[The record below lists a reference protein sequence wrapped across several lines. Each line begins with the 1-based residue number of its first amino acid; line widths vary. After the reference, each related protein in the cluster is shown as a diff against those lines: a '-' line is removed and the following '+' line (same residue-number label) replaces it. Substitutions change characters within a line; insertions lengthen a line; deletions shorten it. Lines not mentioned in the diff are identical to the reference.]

1 MPIEYLPYTPT
12 VINGQ
17 AILNNFQRTR
27 KYLRY
32 KGDGDIESSLERG
45 MPLYETTLK
54 EQVGDSP
61 DGNMLIRGECL
72 TACAYLKK
80 QGIKVDLVYIDPP
93 FASGADYAKKI
104 FLRRN
109 PEKAAEIEQA
119 AQELE
124 DDEFKAFEEKMYGD
138 IWDKERYLNWMY
150 ENLCAIKEVM
160 SDNAS
165 IYMHLDWNIGHYVKI
180 LMDEIF
186 GEENFLNNI
195 VWCYQT
201 RQFSKNYFNRKHHD
215 IFWYAKNINGGYV
228 FNWDVPG
235 VIQQYSDETIIK
247 DKLKDEKGYYRLCG
261 RGIEGSPIKGAKDV
275 DPKWEKEHP
284 ELVVRNYLGNGY
296 APSDYWLIDIV
307 NQSAK
312 ERVDYATQK
321 PEALLERIIKA
332 SSNEG
337 MVVADFFGGSG
348 VTAAVANRLGR
359 KFIHVD
365 VGVNSIQT
373 ARDRLVANKASF
385 SVYEIQDGVSLYRN
399 PVQTMDKIKSLIPHL
414 VNEDGLDKY
423 WEGVI
428 NDPKLG
434 KVPVYVPNLTDSTT
448 KILDLPML
456 DRIMNEAIPDLPPDT
471 AKVIIYFIDS
481 IDLDELKAHYREH
494 STTLI
499 KVEFR
504 DLKPLLSL
512 KAVLEDDCKF
522 TLTETADG
530 FTITIDK
537 FFSDRIWQKVRDYN
551 ERLIAAVIN
560 RSKTKKNQLALSD
573 NGLEC
578 IELISLDYT
587 NDMESEVWKS
597 DYEIKIGN
605 DSKLIINGEKQNKY
619 WDGTISCEK
628 KPLRIKIRNI
638 CGDESVFPVKH

>member
-1 MPIEYLPYTPT
+1 
-12 VINGQ
+12 
-17 AILNNFQRTR
+17 
-27 KYLRY
+27 
-32 KGDGDIESSLERG
+32 
-45 MPLYETTLK
+45 
-54 EQVGDSP
+54 
-61 DGNMLIRGECL
+61 
-72 TACAYLKK
+72 
-80 QGIKVDLVYIDPP
+80 
-93 FASGADYAKKI
+93 
-104 FLRRN
+104 
-109 PEKAAEIEQA
+109 
-119 AQELE
+119 
-124 DDEFKAFEEKMYGD
+124 
-138 IWDKERYLNWMY
+138 
-150 ENLCAIKEVM
+150 
-160 SDNAS
+160 
-165 IYMHLDWNIGHYVKI
+165 
-180 LMDEIF
+180 MDEIF
-186 GEENFLNNI
+186 GESNFINEIL
-195 VWCYQT
+195 W
-201 RQFSKNYFNRKHHD
+201 RRKLATS
-215 IFWYAKNINGGYV
+215 YAKKQFGIINDTIYWYSYDSENYIFNQEFSREDENTKRYIKERFVYDDNDGRGKYMKSPLVNSLYRPNLKYIFHGINPPANGWLYQKERLEELYKNNELCMPDNPNKRIYRKIYV
-228 FNWDVPG
+228 KDYQG
-235 VIQQYSDETIIK
+235 QVIQ
-247 DKLKDEKGYYRLCG
+247 
-261 RGIEGSPIKGAKDV
+261 
-275 DPKWEKEHP
+275 
-284 ELVVRNYLGNGY
+284 NM
-296 APSDYWLIDIV
+296 WLDIPIV
-307 NQSAK
+307 NPMAE
-312 ERVDYATQK
+312 ERLDYATQK

-365 VGVNSIQT
+365 IGVNSIQT

-428 NDPKLG
+428 NDPKDG

-456 DRIMNEAIPDLPPDT
+456 DRIMNDAMPDLPPDT
-471 AKVIIYFIDS
+471 KKVIIYFIDS

-504 DLKPLLSL
+504 DLKPLLNL

-522 TLTETADG
+522 KLTETDSG
-530 FTITIDK
+530 FVITINK

-551 ERLIAAVIN
+551 ERLIAAVLN

-578 IELISLDYT
+578 IELISLDCT
-587 NDMESEVWKS
+587 NDKDSEVWKS

-605 DSKLIINGEKQNKY
+605 DSKLIINGEKQNRY